1 MTPGGTAPLQSQFT
15 VYATFCL
22 TGLVAFALV
31 TEIGLGG
38 YVGVVVAFAVM
49 GLLAV
54 GLLLLYGQ
62 YFASRVESAEPPLGP
77 NGGGS

>member
-1 MTPGGTAPLQSQFT
+1 MTPGGTAPLQSKIT

-22 TGLVAFALV
+22 TGLVALTLV

-62 YFASRVESAEPPLGP
+62 YFVDRGEPAEPPLGP